1 MMESCNLSPIVF
13 LFCFAKVGDDPQED
27 LAKFDYNLNI
37 KVKIKKHP
45 SIIFGYIFWTMYR
58 NMTTFLYNLIMG
70 NLKKHFILALSNFQ

>member
-37 KVKIKKHP
+37 KVKIRKHP
-45 SIIFGYIFWTMYR
+45 SIIFGYIF
-58 NMTTFLYNLIMG
+58 
-70 NLKKHFILALSNFQ
+70 